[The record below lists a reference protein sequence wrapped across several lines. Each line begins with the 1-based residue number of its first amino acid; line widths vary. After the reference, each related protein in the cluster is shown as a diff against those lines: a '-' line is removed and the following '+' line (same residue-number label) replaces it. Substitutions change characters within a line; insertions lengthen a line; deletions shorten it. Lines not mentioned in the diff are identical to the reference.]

1 MIVCPDLSPGFLEVS
16 KVQKMNHILKG
27 LAHMPLET
35 AMRVQEVSGL
45 SLYEIYYD
53 LIELDKERQSY
64 EQTKS

>member
-1 MIVCPDLSPGFLEVS
+1 
-16 KVQKMNHILKG
+16 MNLILKG

-35 AMRVQEVSGL
+35 AMRIQKVSGL

-64 EQTKS
+64 EQSKS